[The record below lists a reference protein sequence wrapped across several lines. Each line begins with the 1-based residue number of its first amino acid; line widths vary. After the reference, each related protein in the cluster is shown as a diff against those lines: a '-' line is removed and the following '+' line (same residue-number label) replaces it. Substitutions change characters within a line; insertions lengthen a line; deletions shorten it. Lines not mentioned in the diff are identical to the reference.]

1 MKKRQTSYLLSG
13 LGVYSYAVVP
23 QGGNLLASFP
33 RYGFEPPKGGIWR
46 INMRIKRQ
54 NAILKLIGENSIE
67 TQQELTDALREM
79 GYDVTQATVS
89 RDIKELRIL
98 KRLNDAGRYVYA
110 QSGINSDADMNER
123 FNIIFEKSVVSIE
136 YAVNNI
142 VVKTLSGMAQ
152 AAAAALDAM
161 DFPEVVGTIAGDDTI
176 FMVVRSEESARR
188 LVYKLRSMAE

>member
-1 MKKRQTSYLLSG
+1 
-13 LGVYSYAVVP
+13 
-23 QGGNLLASFP
+23 
-33 RYGFEPPKGGIWR
+33 
-46 INMRIKRQ
+46 MRIKRQ
-54 NAILKLIGENSIE
+54 NAILKLIGENNIE
-67 TQQELTDALREM
+67 TQQELTDALCAI

-89 RDIKELRIL
+89 RDIKELRIV
-98 KRLNDAGRYVYA
+98 KRLNESGRYVYA

-161 DFPEVVGTIAGDDTI
+161 DLPEVVGTIAGDDTI
-176 FMVVRSEESARR
+176 IMVVRSEESARR
-188 LVYKLRSMAE
+188 LVYKLRSMTEE

>member
-1 MKKRQTSYLLSG
+1 
-13 LGVYSYAVVP
+13 
-23 QGGNLLASFP
+23 
-33 RYGFEPPKGGIWR
+33 
-46 INMRIKRQ
+46 MRIKRQ